1 MSLTSHYEI
10 SFLNK
15 NGTGFVS
22 VMYSNIK

>member
-15 NGTGFVS
+15 YETGFVS